1 MKAASNVLAAE
12 FAGSAARWTVPPLPK
27 DSTAYAAPGAMHT
40 ARHLDDLETAAQQE
54 GFAAGHAEGYA
65 AGARAAREQAAHL
78 QNLLDHFAQPL
89 KDLEHDVERSLVTL
103 CVGAAQR
110 LACDALELQPERV
123 EKVVREAVAA
133 LAAPA
138 RELTIKLHPD
148 DVELVRQMLVLPQ
161 DAGWRLAGDAALHR
175 GECRVAS
182 DASRVDARLETRA
195 QSLLKHMLGDDE

>member
-1 MKAASNVLAAE
+1 MSVTSNVLAAE
-12 FAGSAARWTVPPLPK
+12 FAGAASVWTVPPLPA
-27 DSTAYAAPGAMHT
+27 DNTAHAAPGAMHT
-40 ARHLDDLETAAQQE
+40 AKHLDDLETAAHEE
-54 GFAAGHAEGYA
+54 GFAQGHAEGYA

-89 KDLEHDVERSLVTL
+89 KDLEHDVERALVTL

-110 LACDALELQPERV
+110 LACSALQQQPELV

-133 LAAPA
+133 LAAPS
-138 RELTIKLHPD
+138 RELTVRLHPD
-148 DVELVRQMLVLPQ
+148 DVELVRAMLVMPQ
-161 DAGWRLAGDAALHR
+161 DTGWRLTADKALHR

-182 DASRVDARLETRA
+182 DASRVDARMETRA